1 MKKKNKKVV
10 LKGKNKKNPPPWPC
24 KPAWGG

>member
-1 MKKKNKKVV
+1 MKKSTKKVV
-10 LKGKNKKNPPPWPC
+10 IKGKNKKNPPPWPC